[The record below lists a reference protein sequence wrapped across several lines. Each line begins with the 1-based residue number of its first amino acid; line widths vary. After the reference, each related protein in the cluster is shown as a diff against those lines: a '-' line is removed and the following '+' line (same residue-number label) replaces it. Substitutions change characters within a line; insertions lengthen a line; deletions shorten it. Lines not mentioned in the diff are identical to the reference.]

1 MFELSWHLPALLA
14 VGFISGFLNIV
25 AGGGSLLTLPLLI
38 FIGLPPTIANA
49 TNRVGILMQN
59 VTAISAF
66 RRQGHFPWQ
75 MALLCSAPALLGSWL
90 GAVWA
95 VDIDE
100 RFFQRLLGIIMLGV
114 LIITLI
120 DPMKHR
126 RAELMVMTPLRTTA
140 LLVAFFFIGIY
151 GGFVQAGVGFLILP
165 VLLMMGFDLVRTNAI
180 KIIVILLFTLPAV
193 AVFIWHDL
201 INWPLGLALGLG
213 NAGGGWVAS
222 HMSVKKGHAWL
233 KKVVSLVIIAFAI
246 KLLVG

>member
-1 MFELSWHLPALLA
+1 VPELSWHLPALLT
-14 VGFISGFLNIV
+14 VGFVSGFLNIV

-49 TNRVGILMQN
+49 TNRVGILLQN
-59 VTAISAF
+59 VTAIGAF
-66 RRQGHFPWQ
+66 HRQGYFPWRVS
-75 MALLCSAPALLGSWL
+75 LLCSAPALVGSWL

-100 RFFQRLLGIIMLGV
+100 RFFQRLLALIMLGV
-114 LIITLI
+114 LVITLI
-120 DPMKHR
+120 DPMKDR
-126 RAELMVMTPLRTTA
+126 RAEPIAMTPVRTAA

-165 VLLMMGFDLVRTNAI
+165 VLLLMGFDLVCSNAV
-180 KIIVILLFTLPAV
+180 KIIVILLFTLPAL

-201 INWPLGLALGLG
+201 VNWPLGLALGLG
-213 NAGGGWVAS
+213 NAAGGWVAS

-233 KKVVSLVIIAFAI
+233 KKVVSLVIVAFAI
-246 KLLVG
+246 KLLID